1 MLKGYHNI
9 FNAELAGMMKYRA
22 LMIERFE
29 GGGGLNPFTTAHQRN
44 TKTAEQLKAIAKKN
58 LDKYIQKQTNALIT
72 KLNTVFECNET
83 IPDIIVVEY
92 IKSRVYNY
100 NVKAYFGHYQSSL
113 ANGCGYDKTNAAI
126 REVLNYCTPLLKKL
140 YDTKELTK
148 VDGLPSLYDR
158 SSENVLRELNMSLI
172 PTTETKLTKVF
183 KLVTNV

>member
-1 MLKGYHNI
+1 M
-9 FNAELAGMMKYRA
+9 
-22 LMIERFE
+22 
-29 GGGGLNPFTTAHQRN
+29 
-44 TKTAEQLKAIAKKN
+44 
-58 LDKYIQKQTNALIT
+58 
-72 KLNTVFECNET
+72 FECNET

-100 NVKAYFGHYQSSL
+100 NVKAYFGHYQSSS
-113 ANGCGYDKTNAAI
+113 ANGFGYDKTNAAI
-126 REVLNYCTPLLKKL
+126 SEVLNYCTPLLKKL

-148 VDGLPSLYDR
+148 VDGLPSFYDR

>member
-9 FNAELAGMMKYRA
+9 FNAELAEMMKYRA

-29 GGGGLNPFTTAHQRN
+29 GGVGFTTAHQRK
-44 TKTAEQLKAIAKKN
+44 TKTAEQLKAIATKN

-92 IKSRVYNY
+92 IKSRAYNY
-100 NVKAYFGHYQSSL
+100 NVKAYFGHYQSSS
-113 ANGCGYDKTNAAI
+113 ANGFGYDKTNAAI
-126 REVLNYCTPLLKKL
+126 SEVLNYCTPLLKKL

-148 VDGLPSLYDR
+148 VDGLPDR